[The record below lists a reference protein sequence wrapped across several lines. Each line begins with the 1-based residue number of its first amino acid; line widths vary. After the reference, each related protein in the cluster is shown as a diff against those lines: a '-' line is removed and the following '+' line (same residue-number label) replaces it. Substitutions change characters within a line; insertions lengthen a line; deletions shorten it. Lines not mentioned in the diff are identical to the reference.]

1 MTTVNSVILR
11 PAFPGGFARMA
22 ELVDASDSKS
32 GYRKVVQVRFLF
44 RARRPLSFAEGSLHL
59 VAWLAACLRGQVPKP
74 QRRQALGPSDKSPA
88 RLFQFLFFLVCNTN
102 QNTIFVYNL
111 EILWN
116 QKKYFLR
123 NRVWI

>member
-44 RARRPLSFAEGSLHL
+44 RAQNHETRS
-59 VAWLAACLRGQVPKP
+59 LAAGFAFGADL
-74 QRRQALGPSDKSPA
+74 
-88 RLFQFLFFLVCNTN
+88 
-102 QNTIFVYNL
+102 
-111 EILWN
+111 LWTTKHLLLIQDIIN
-116 QKKYFLR
+116 DLSS
-123 NRVWI
+123 